1 MAEINKV
8 PQSGLPSQYLRQVLA
23 DQKVR
28 QQERAQQEKA
38 EEVKRQEEDRIS
50 ISEEARQLAEA
61 QQFYKKFLEEKAKEI
76 EQERIERVKELK
88 RRMTQ
93 KPETPLRLI
102 AEKISQELLGL

>member
-8 PQSGLPSQYLRQVLA
+8 TQSGVPSQYLRQVLA

-28 QQERAQQEKA
+28 QQERIQQEKA

-76 EQERIERVKELK
+76 ERERIEKVKELK
-88 RRMTQ
+88 QKMAQ